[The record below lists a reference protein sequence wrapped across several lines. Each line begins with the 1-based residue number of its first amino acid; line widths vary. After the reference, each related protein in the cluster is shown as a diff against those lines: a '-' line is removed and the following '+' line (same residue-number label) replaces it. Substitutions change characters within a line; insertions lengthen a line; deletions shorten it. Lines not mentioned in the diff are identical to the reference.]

1 MEGVYKPFSIVR
13 KVSYLTFIKPLYN
26 LFDSSAFSARGFVTL
41 TFLFFNF
48 SLLANSQ
55 LKEADT
61 AIQSD
66 TSLLKSLSLIKR
78 TAELEQKQSTAN
90 YLSHSLI
97 LDQSKN
103 FIALSL
109 EIQNTRH
116 YLNQGFEYKKVL
128 DLIEQVK
135 AWKEIAI
142 DGVIIN
148 KDSLQTNRNLTATSI
163 LLKELISRTNT
174 WLTTIYKFHYK
185 LGMHQR
191 KLDSLAQDNI
201 LYKVPVD
208 SAAAV
213 TYFQKLLALKKVL
226 GPVNADLKSAL
237 DSIQHIEFQVN
248 LLKTSLESDIAATE
262 SLRKQMDAGVYFKE
276 LKSFNQTSSRFKT
289 FSEIFDYS
297 RAKANLLIAF
307 YIANHLV
314 KILLM
319 LLSVVVLFIY
329 LRFLVHRSKNANV
342 FDQLN
347 ERTQLLKYPLASA
360 TLIALTVFQFFL
372 PLPPF
377 IITSYIWLISS
388 IALTVILRKSMPR
401 FWFYTWIVFQL
412 LFVIALFDNY
422 LLAYSVIER
431 WLILVLS
438 IIGLATGL
446 YFILSKKGRQSKD
459 KMVFA
464 LLIIMALYEIGSIS
478 FNLYGNYNMAK
489 GLMTNGYSTF
499 VVAFMVFWTI
509 RLASDTLNISLF
521 FRKSDEDDRHV
532 LPLDK
537 IGGKLSFYKYILVFI
552 AWFVL
557 LSRNTHA
564 YQSLFEPLGE
574 ALKEPRSI
582 GEFEFTYLSVFI
594 FFFVIFLSGV
604 LAKVVSFLTS
614 GANPSAGYNSEK
626 GPGSWLLLVRIAII
640 SAGAVIAFVAAGIPM
655 DRLAIIIGALS
666 VGIGFGLQTLINN
679 LVSGLIIAFEKPI
692 NVGDIVEISGS
703 IGKMK
708 SIGIR
713 SSVISTWDGSDV
725 IIPNGDLLSQHLVNW
740 TMGNTKRRF
749 EIPLSVA
756 YGTNL
761 EETKKM
767 LHDIILQDA
776 RILKFPDPI
785 VWVTTFNNSSVDFV
799 LKFWVAN
806 FATGFDVKSDL
817 MLAIDKLFKENGI
830 VIPFPQQDVYIKSI
844 AATEKTTGEEK
855 IIQ

>member
-1 MEGVYKPFSIVR
+1 
-13 KVSYLTFIKPLYN
+13 
-26 LFDSSAFSARGFVTL
+26 
-41 TFLFFNF
+41 
-48 SLLANSQ
+48 
-55 LKEADT
+55 
-61 AIQSD
+61 
-66 TSLLKSLSLIKR
+66 
-78 TAELEQKQSTAN
+78 
-90 YLSHSLI
+90 
-97 LDQSKN
+97 
-103 FIALSL
+103 
-109 EIQNTRH
+109 
-116 YLNQGFEYKKVL
+116 
-128 DLIEQVK
+128 
-135 AWKEIAI
+135 
-142 DGVIIN
+142 
-148 KDSLQTNRNLTATSI
+148 
-163 LLKELISRTNT
+163 
-174 WLTTIYKFHYK
+174 
-185 LGMHQR
+185 
-191 KLDSLAQDNI
+191 
-201 LYKVPVD
+201 
-208 SAAAV
+208 
-213 TYFQKLLALKKVL
+213 
-226 GPVNADLKSAL
+226 
-237 DSIQHIEFQVN
+237 
-248 LLKTSLESDIAATE
+248 
-262 SLRKQMDAGVYFKE
+262 
-276 LKSFNQTSSRFKT
+276 
-289 FSEIFDYS
+289 
-297 RAKANLLIAF
+297 
-307 YIANHLV
+307 
-314 KILLM
+314 
-319 LLSVVVLFIY
+319 
-329 LRFLVHRSKNANV
+329 
-342 FDQLN
+342 
-347 ERTQLLKYPLASA
+347 
-360 TLIALTVFQFFL
+360 
-372 PLPPF
+372 
-377 IITSYIWLISS
+377 
-388 IALTVILRKSMPR
+388 
-401 FWFYTWIVFQL
+401 
-412 LFVIALFDNY
+412 
-422 LLAYSVIER
+422 
-431 WLILVLS
+431 
-438 IIGLATGL
+438 
-446 YFILSKKGRQSKD
+446 
-459 KMVFA
+459 
-464 LLIIMALYEIGSIS
+464 
-478 FNLYGNYNMAK
+478 
-489 GLMTNGYSTF
+489 
-499 VVAFMVFWTI
+499 MVFWTI

-785 VWVTTFNNSSVDFV
+785 VWVTTFNNSSIDFV

-844 AATEKTTGEEK
+844 AATEKTTGEE
-855 IIQ
+855 